1 MQERLD
7 IVINI
12 QEKMY
17 EQLCNSQVKNHAS
30 LDESNDF
37 DIICI
42 DNEEDLN
49 IMEQKLTEDESF
61 KKSMVKLIINYLYIY
76 LICSLAT
83 LKCNK
88 INNDIFID

>member
-1 MQERLD
+1 MQDRLD
-7 IVINI
+7 IVINM

-42 DNEEDLN
+42 DNEADLN

-61 KKSMVKLIINYLYIY
+61 KKSMVK
-76 LICSLAT
+76 
-83 LKCNK
+83 
-88 INNDIFID
+88 